1 MRELI
6 MDQESGIMKMH
17 EGIMLG
23 IRNYNSAMMNKESEA
38 ESGTRNWENEIRNNK

>member
-6 MDQESGIMKMH
+6 MNQELGIMKMH

-23 IRNYNSAMMNKESEA
+23 IRNNNSAVMNQESDA
-38 ESGTRNWENEIRNNK
+38 ESGTRNWENGIRNDK